1 MLIRFLRY
9 ENSERLDSWS
19 GGNEANLQV
28 PRVGDEIIKTM
39 TVSGDDEEGN
49 TYDAV
54 FKVEKVFWLSPTE
67 VDVIIKE
74 TIR

>member
-19 GGNEANLQV
+19 VGHQANLQV
-28 PRVGDEIIKTM
+28 PRIGDEIIKEM
-39 TVSGDDEEGN
+39 TVAGDDEEGN

-54 FKVEKVFWLSPTE
+54 FKVERVFWFSPTV
-67 VDVIIKE
+67 VDVMIKE